1 MSIKT
6 PSGETLITWQ
16 MLLVIFATSFGI
28 YLGGVSSGYFIARA
42 EYAQKAQQRDVKVE
56 ELNKKVDRIPQQ
68 TATEVNKVVK
78 EDDIK

>member
-42 EYAQKAQQRDVKVE
+42 EYAQKAQQRDVTVNEIK
-56 ELNKKVDRIPQQ
+56 KKVDQLPQQ
-68 TATEVNKVVK
+68 TASEVK
-78 EDDIK
+78 EAVKSEEGK

>member
-78 EDDIK
+78 EDEIK

>member
-56 ELNKKVDRIPQQ
+56 ELNKKVDRLPQQ

-78 EDDIK
+78 EDEIK

>member
-1 MSIKT
+1 MSLKT

-42 EYAQKAQQRDVKVE
+42 EYAQKAQQRDVKVD
-56 ELNKKVDRIPQQ
+56 ELNKKVDLLPQQ

-78 EDDIK
+78 EDEIK